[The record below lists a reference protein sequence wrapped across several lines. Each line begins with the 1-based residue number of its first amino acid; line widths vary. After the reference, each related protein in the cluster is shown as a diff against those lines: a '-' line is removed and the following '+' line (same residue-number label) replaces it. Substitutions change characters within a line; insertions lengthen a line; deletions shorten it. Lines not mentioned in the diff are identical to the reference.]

1 MLEPLDTKFDLV
13 LFGSAQMAD
22 LMTVYLTH
30 FSDYNIVGYTVDR
43 AYCSPGETSN
53 GRPMVP
59 WDELEAHFKPG
70 EVKLMGPVNYKALN
84 QLRRDRYHEGLARG
98 YEYGSF
104 IHPGASVMTD
114 KIGNHVI
121 IMEQSVIEP
130 FVELGDNV
138 VVWSNSHVG
147 HHSKIGNHVF
157 MSSYVGISG
166 GVTIGEEC
174 YLAGQAGI
182 ANGITI
188 GDRCALMNSA
198 AIKDNL
204 PDDTLAV
211 GRTAE
216 IKPYPSSKIAR
227 LL

>member
-1 MLEPLDTKFDLV
+1 MLVQINTKSDLV

-22 LMTVYLTH
+22 LMTVYLQH

-43 AYCSPGETSN
+43 AYCSDGETSN
-53 GRPMVP
+53 GRPLVP
-59 WDELEAHFKPG
+59 SDELEIHFKPG
-70 EVKLMGPVNYKALN
+70 EVKLMGPVNYKGPN
-84 QLRRDRYHEGLARG
+84 KLRRDRYYDGRARG
-98 YEYGSF
+98 YAYGSF

-114 KIGNHVI
+114 KIGDHVI
-121 IMEQSVIEP
+121 IMEQTVIEP

-138 VVWSNSHVG
+138 IVWSNSHVG
-147 HHSKIGNHVF
+147 HHTKVGNHTF

-174 YLAGQAGI
+174 YLAGQVGI
-182 ANGITI
+182 ANGVSI

-198 AIKDNL
+198 GIMDNL
-204 PDDTLAV
+204 PDDTLAL
-211 GRTAE
+211 GQKAE